1 MKNKVDKSDAD
12 IKTDVLSELK
22 YEPSVKATDIGVLVK
37 EGTVTLNG
45 EVPSY
50 FEKWDAIR
58 AAKRV
63 AGVRAIADEIDVKLP
78 DFLRHTDTDIAAA
91 AAHQIGWSSSIPEAA
106 VKVTVREGWITLEGE
121 VEWRYQRNAAENL
134 VRYLKGVKGLSNL
147 ISIKTKLSSTE
158 VEKAIRSAFERNA
171 LVDANK
177 IKVTTSDNKVTLT
190 GKVRNYAERDEAERV
205 AWAAPG
211 VYSVDNKLT
220 EAWSFAE

>member
-1 MKNKVDKSDAD
+1 MKNTVGKSDTD

-22 YEPSVKATDIGVLVK
+22 FEPTVKETDIGVLVK

-50 FEKWDAIR
+50 FEKWDAVR

-78 DFLRHTDTDIAAA
+78 DFLRYTDTDIAAA
-91 AAHQIGWSSSIPEAA
+91 AANHIQWSSKVPEDS

-121 VEWRYQRNAAENL
+121 VEWWYQRNAADNL
-134 VRYLKGVKGLSNL
+134 VRHLKGVKGVSNL
-147 ISIKTKLSSTE
+147 VTIKPTVNALE
-158 VEKAIRSAFERNA
+158 VEAAIKSAFERNA
-171 LVDANK
+171 VIDAAK
-177 IKVTTSDNKVTLT
+177 IQVETADAKVTLF

-205 AWAAPG
+205 AWSASG

-220 EAWSFAE
+220 VGWSFPE